1 MVRPGIEPRT
11 LYIGHTDVNLLV
23 FTFTIISVNL
33 GKTKEKDLDLGIFNS
48 MFMETT
54 VGRN

>member
-1 MVRPGIEPRT
+1 MVRLGIEPRT
-11 LYIGHTDVNLLV
+11 LYIRHTDVNLLV

-33 GKTKEKDLDLGIFNS
+33 GKTKEKDLNLGIFNS